1 MPDGDVGR
9 PAASADGVPATFL
22 DDRLGYAAAL
32 LGRLPM
38 TKEGVADAEPTL
50 NLGFVIAATSRMA
63 MPAIQQEC
71 ESRRT
76 T

>member
-1 MPDGDVGR
+1 M
-9 PAASADGVPATFL
+9 
-22 DDRLGYAAAL
+22 

-38 TKEGVADAEPTL
+38 TKEGVADAESTL